1 MLIIATR
8 ERGMCEFS
16 LYLSVLAECKPRM
29 TWMTPRITR
38 MPLVAMMQI
47 ENMDPVTAP
56 LSAQGVSLDG
66 AFKKHLLPLA
76 EDDGLDEVM

>member
-1 MLIIATR
+1 
-8 ERGMCEFS
+8 
-16 LYLSVLAECKPRM
+16 
-29 TWMTPRITR
+29 MTPRITHMPHILR

-56 LSAQGVSLDG
+56 LSAQGVGLDG

-76 EDDGLDEVM
+76 EDDGALDKGDVEGRG